1 MLFLIYQ
8 QDIKLD
14 INREMKKILVL
25 GHYPPPFIGPAI
37 ATKIIEES
45 DLKRKFDLHIFPIN
59 GKNINNLGKFR
70 ILKLFF
76 NLRLYW
82 NYFFKL
88 LKTRFDL
95 ILIPIS
101 QTTIGFI
108 KDSIFIIIASLLSRK
123 IVVQLRGSNW
133 ENWLKSSWNTTN
145 IYVHF
150 IMKLT
155 DGGIVLGEKL
165 KYLFSDYY
173 QPDLI
178 FSIPNGCDIKLK
190 KRKSKNDKFR
200 ILYIGNLQ
208 SSKGIIEVVN
218 AMKYIQK
225 FNLNVQ
231 LKVAGRWRDEDTQKY
246 CLDMCKK
253 NQLPIKFYHE
263 VDHTNKYEFYAE
275 ADLFVFT
282 PREPEGHPWVI
293 VEALGSGLPII
304 STDKGVISDS
314 VINMENGFIVD
325 SNNPEAISNKILE
338 LYYDKNL
345 LKAMKEK
352 SREIYSKNYTEAI
365 LVENFSNCFNTL
377 IKE

>member
-1 MLFLIYQ
+1 
-8 QDIKLD
+8 
-14 INREMKKILVL
+14 MKKILVL
-25 GHYPPPFIGPAI
+25 GHYPPPFIGPAV
-37 ATKIIEES
+37 ATKIIAES
-45 DLKRKFDLHIFPIN
+45 KLNKKFDLDIFPIN
-59 GKNINNLGKFR
+59 DNNIMLLGKFSLKKILINIR
-70 ILKLFF
+70 FYISFFLKL
-76 NLRLYW
+76 LT
-82 NYFFKL
+82 K
-88 LKTRFDL
+88 RFDL
-95 ILIPIS
+95 ILIPVS
-101 QTTIGFI
+101 QTTWGFI
-108 KDSIFIIIASLLSRK
+108 KDSVYIIIGKIFTVK
-123 IVVQLRGSNW
+123 IVIQLRGSNW
-133 ENWLKSSWNTTN
+133 ENWLKSSWRTTN

-225 FNLNVQ
+225 FNLNIQ
-231 LKVAGRWRDEDTQKY
+231 LKVAGRWRDEDTKKY

-314 VINMENGFIVD
+314 VINMENGFIID